1 MDPRD
6 KISVI
11 QNLMQVNKFD
21 EAIYHCNKL
30 IKQFPNISYFYNL
43 CGLAHQGNKQMLKS
57 IELFTQAIHFEPEN
71 VAAKNNLANSYK
83 YINQNL
89 KAEEIF
95 KSIIAE
101 DPNGLQVISA
111 CCSDAKVK
119 VEEIKFLKKN
129 KIFLLLIE
137 RLNKENDSKEK
148 IKGVCKFEFVD
159 DVKSKNI
166 DQKNKN
172 NILQLV
178 AINLFKVGEKFEI
191 TLLFKNNAFITLLSE
206 VLEVTLEDQ
215 NKLND

>member
-1 MDPRD
+1 MNE
-6 KISVI
+6 K
-11 QNLMQVNKFD
+11 K
-21 EAIYHCNKL
+21 Y
-30 IKQFPNISYFYNL
+30 
-43 CGLAHQGNKQMLKS
+43 LAK
-57 IELFTQAIHFEPEN
+57 
-71 VAAKNNLANSYK
+71 
-83 YINQNL
+83 
-89 KAEEIF
+89 
-95 KSIIAE
+95 IIAK

-148 IKGVCKFEFVD
+148 IKSVCKFEFVD

-172 NILQLV
+172 NILELV